1 MERMWMERQAVHLR
15 GGNDDAG
22 RVAAL
27 VQLGLDA
34 QARCGAGVANQ
45 VDNRFKRAERT
56 ASPVLGDVT
65 EEAVLYLVP
74 LAGAGREMRDVDPQA
89 QVVGQALQFFLPRAR
104 AVPIAAARIGGD
116 EEGLGLWGG
125 PSRSEERRVGKEC
138 RSRWSPYHLK
148 KKKEKRERSR

>member
-74 LAGAGREMRDVDPQA
+74 LAGARREMRDGGSQA
-89 QVVGQALQFFLPRAR
+89 EVLRQPLHFFFPLPRAG
-104 AVPIAAARIGGD
+104 PIPA
-116 EEGLGLWGG
+116 
-125 PSRSEERRVGKEC
+125 
-138 RSRWSPYHLK
+138 
-148 KKKEKRERSR
+148 

>member
-56 ASPVLGDVT
+56 ASPGLGDVT
-65 EEAVLYLVP
+65 EEAVIYP
-74 LAGAGREMRDVDPQA
+74 LPPGGAGRDMRVVEPQA
-89 QVVGQALQFFLPRAR
+89 QVVGPALPFFRPRPRA
-104 AVPIAAARIGGD
+104 VLIAAAR
-116 EEGLGLWGG
+116 
-125 PSRSEERRVGKEC
+125 SS
-138 RSRWSPYHLK
+138 
-148 KKKEKRERSR
+148 

>member
-116 EEGLGLWGG
+116 EGGLCLWGG
-125 PSRSEERRVGKEC
+125 PSPHHYSPFAGRCDRAC
-138 RSRWSPYHLK
+138 RGSSVPAPAP
-148 KKKEKRERSR
+148 

>member
-65 EEAVLYLVP
+65 EEAVIYLFP
-74 LAGAGREMRDVDPQA
+74 LARAGREMPDVDPPA
-89 QVVGQALQFFLPRAR
+89 QDVGPTPQFFLSRAR
-104 AVPIAAARIGGD
+104 AVPIPAAPIRG
-116 EEGLGLWGG
+116 
-125 PSRSEERRVGKEC
+125 
-138 RSRWSPYHLK
+138 
-148 KKKEKRERSR
+148 